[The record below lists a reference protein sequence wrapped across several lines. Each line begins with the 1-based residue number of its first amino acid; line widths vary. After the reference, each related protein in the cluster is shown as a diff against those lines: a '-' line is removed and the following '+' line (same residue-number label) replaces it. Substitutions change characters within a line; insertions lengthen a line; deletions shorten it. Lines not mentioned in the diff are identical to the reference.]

1 MRRKAILYPCD
12 REALSVIRNL
22 DMCIYDIKYIAT
34 LKGFE
39 LNFDEKE
46 SADVREYNSNM
57 LRDVDCMVIME
68 TEASISFEHIIYPKI
83 LEAAKQGKDI
93 VIAKELEDKDIQ
105 KCRQLCETNSV
116 QLKILMG
123 ETDLSKF
130 LYLKEE
136 TVDTPVIFVAGVSI
150 NTEKF
155 DVQMTVRRKFIKAGY
170 KVSQIGSK
178 KNCELMG
185 FHSFPQFMKEN
196 TGDVEKIVLLKK
208 YIKYVEV
215 NENPEIIIIG
225 IPGGIMPLNRKHH
238 FDFGLTAFMVANAVR
253 PDYVIM
259 NLFYRPDYKKTQ
271 LEELSKACNGRLNF
285 EIDSYHISNVFIEPS
300 SLNDIEIKYIG
311 VEHKDYEHN
320 VENLWNMLSDKEA
333 EKAFEHIT
341 EKLASYNFNQI

>member
-1 MRRKAILYPCD
+1 MRRAILYPCD

-34 LKGFE
+34 LKGFD
-39 LNFDEKE
+39 LNFNETKGV
-46 SADVREYNSNM
+46 DVREYDSNM

-68 TEASISFEHIIYPKI
+68 TEVSVSFEDVIYPKI

-93 VIAKELEDKDIQ
+93 VIAKELEDREIQ
-105 KCRQLCETNSV
+105 KCKQLCEANNV
-116 QLKILMG
+116 QFRILRDKA
-123 ETDLSKF
+123 DLSKF
-130 LYLKEE
+130 QHLKEE
-136 TVDTPVIFVAGVSI
+136 NVDTPVIFVAGVSI

-155 DVQMTVRRKFIKAGY
+155 DVQMAIRRKFIKAGY

-185 FHSFPQFMKEN
+185 FHSFPQFMSEN
-196 TGDVEKIVLLKK
+196 AEDDGKIVLLKK

-259 NLFYRPDYKKTQ
+259 SLFYCPDYTKSQ

-285 EIDSYHISNVFIEPS
+285 EIDSYHISNVFIEPT

-311 VEHKDYEHN
+311 VEYKDYEHN

-333 EKAFEHIT
+333 EKAFNHIT
-341 EKLASYNFNQI
+341 EKLASYNINQI